1 MGQLD
6 REFGQAASGQPF
18 ADFVS
23 RVLGGS
29 PSGRWL
35 STAYRT
41 SILSV
46 MAKKSASPTFEP
58 IKPTRAHEAV
68 LAQLQRKILE
78 GELAPGDRLPSEREM
93 METFGVSRPTVR
105 EALRV
110 AESLGLVAVRH
121 GDPGGPRV
129 LGQPSL
135 GVTRV
140 LDGLLSAER
149 TSVAELLEAR
159 MVLEGAAARLA
170 AARPA
175 AELGPLEEAY
185 HAMEQAP
192 DFARFVEADALFHR
206 RVAEVGGNRLLAVI
220 LTALRDPIVR
230 LITAGLSGET
240 EARARAKILRTHG
253 DILQAIRAQD
263 RAAADRRSRRHLF
276 DLYAALVAPE
286 ERPRLESLL
295 G

>member
-1 MGQLD
+1 M
-6 REFGQAASGQPF
+6 S
-18 ADFVS
+18 
-23 RVLGGS
+23 
-29 PSGRWL
+29 
-35 STAYRT
+35 
-41 SILSV
+41 
-46 MAKKSASPTFEP
+46 
-58 IKPTRAHEAV
+58 
-68 LAQLQRKILE
+68 
-78 GELAPGDRLPSEREM
+78 PGDRLPSEREM
-93 METFGVSRPTVR
+93 MESFGVSRPTIR

-175 AELGPLEEAY
+175 ADLAPLEQAY
-185 HAMEQAP
+185 RAMEQTP

-206 RVAEVGGNRLLAVI
+206 RVAEVSGNRLLVVI

-230 LITAGLSGET
+230 LITTGHSGET
-240 EARARAKILRTHG
+240 EAQARTKFLRAMGRSSSRSAPG
-253 DILQAIRAQD
+253 
-263 RAAADRRSRRHLF
+263 RAAADRRTRRHLF
-276 DLYAALVAPE
+276 DLYAELVAPQ
-286 ERPRLESLL
+286 ERTRLESLL

>member
-1 MGQLD
+1 M
-6 REFGQAASGQPF
+6 
-18 ADFVS
+18 
-23 RVLGGS
+23 
-29 PSGRWL
+29 L
-35 STAYRT
+35 S
-41 SILSV
+41 I
-46 MAKKSASPTFEP
+46 MAKKSPSPTFVP
-58 IKPTRAHEAV
+58 IKSTRAHEAV
-68 LAQLQRKILE
+68 LAQIQRKILE

-93 METFGVSRPTVR
+93 MDTFGVSRPTVR

-110 AESLGLVAVRH
+110 AESLGLVTVRH

-129 LGQPSL
+129 LGQPSV
-135 GVTRV
+135 GVVRI

-159 MVLEGAAARLA
+159 MILEGTAARLA

-185 HAMEQAP
+185 RAMEQAP

-206 RVAEVGGNRLLAVI
+206 RVAEVGGNRLMVVI

-230 LITAGLSGET
+230 LITAGLSGDT
-240 EARARAKILRTHG
+240 EAAARAKILRAHG
-253 DILQAIRAQD
+253 EILKAIRS
-263 RAAADRRSRRHLF
+263 REGAAADRRSRRHLF
-276 DLYAALVAPE
+276 DLYASLVAPE

>member
-1 MGQLD
+1 MSDQYTEHHGQED
-6 REFGQAASGQPF
+6 TVADVRADQADP
-18 ADFVS
+18 
-23 RVLGGS
+23 R
-29 PSGRWL
+29 
-35 STAYRT
+35 
-41 SILSV
+41 
-46 MAKKSASPTFEP
+46 
-58 IKPTRAHEAV
+58 HEAV

-93 METFGVSRPTVR
+93 MDTFGVSWPTVR

-129 LGQPSL
+129 LDQPSV

-170 AARPA
+170 AQPG

-185 HAMEQAP
+185 RAMEQAA
-192 DFARFVEADALFHR
+192 DFARFVEADAVFHR
-206 RVAEVGGNRLLAVI
+206 RVAEVGGNRLLVVI

-230 LITAGLSGET
+230 LITEGLSGET
-240 EARARAKILRTHG
+240 EAQARAKILRTHG
-253 DILQAIRAQD
+253 EILKAIRAGMAPRPTAALD
-263 RAAADRRSRRHLF
+263 VISSTSTRRWLRPTSGRASRRCWTELG
-276 DLYAALVAPE
+276 AAGLPVS
-286 ERPRLESLL
+286 RGRQLEMGAGS
-295 G
+295 GR

>member
-1 MGQLD
+1 
-6 REFGQAASGQPF
+6 
-18 ADFVS
+18 
-23 RVLGGS
+23 
-29 PSGRWL
+29 
-35 STAYRT
+35 
-41 SILSV
+41 
-46 MAKKSASPTFEP
+46 
-58 IKPTRAHEAV
+58 
-68 LAQLQRKILE
+68 
-78 GELAPGDRLPSEREM
+78 M

-129 LGQPSL
+129 LGQPSV

-170 AARPA
+170 ARPG

-185 HAMEQAP
+185 RAMEQAA

-206 RVAEVGGNRLLAVI
+206 RVAEVGGNRLLVVI

-230 LITAGLSGET
+230 LITEGLSGET
-240 EARARAKILRTHG
+240 EAQARAKILRTHG
-253 DILQAIRAQD
+253 EILKAIRAGMAPRPIAAHGAISSTSTLRWLRPTSG
-263 RAAADRRSRRHLF
+263 RAWRRCWAELGAAGLPVSRGRQLEMGPGPGF
-276 DLYAALVAPE
+276 AALSVAAIAQVDLPSD
-286 ERPRLESLL
+286 L
-295 G
+295 

>member
-1 MGQLD
+1 M
-6 REFGQAASGQPF
+6 SKK
-18 ADFVS
+18 
-23 RVLGGS
+23 S
-29 PSGRWL
+29 PS
-35 STAYRT
+35 A
-41 SILSV
+41 
-46 MAKKSASPTFEP
+46 AFEP
-58 IKPTRAHEAV
+58 IKATRAHEAI

-78 GELAPGDRLPSEREM
+78 GDLEPGDRLPSEREM

-121 GDPGGPRV
+121 GDPYGPRV
-129 LGQPSL
+129 LGQPSV

-170 AARPA
+170 AARPTA
-175 AELGPLEEAY
+175 DLGPVEEAY
-185 HAMEQAP
+185 RAMEQAQ
-192 DFARFVEADALFHR
+192 DFVRFVETDALFHR
-206 RVAEVGGNRLLAVI
+206 RIAEVGGNRLLVVI

-230 LITAGLSGET
+230 LITAGFSSET
-240 EARARAKILRTHG
+240 DARSRAKILRTHG
-253 DILQAIRAQD
+253 EILKSIRAGD
-263 RAAADRRSRRHLF
+263 GAAADRRSRRHIF
-276 DLYAALVAPE
+276 DLYADLVTPG

>member
-1 MGQLD
+1 
-6 REFGQAASGQPF
+6 
-18 ADFVS
+18 
-23 RVLGGS
+23 
-29 PSGRWL
+29 
-35 STAYRT
+35 
-41 SILSV
+41 
-46 MAKKSASPTFEP
+46 MAKKTPSPIFEP

-68 LAQLQRKILE
+68 LAQLQGKILK

-93 METFGVSRPTVR
+93 MEIFGVSRPTVR

-129 LGQPSL
+129 LGQPSV

-149 TSVAELLEAR
+149 TSVTELLEAR

-185 HAMEQAP
+185 RAMEQAP
-192 DFARFVEADALFHR
+192 DFARFVEADAVFHR
-206 RVAEVGGNRLLAVI
+206 RVAEVGGNRLLVVI

-240 EARARAKILRTHG
+240 DAQARAKILRAHGEILEAIRTG
-253 DILQAIRAQD
+253 DI
-263 RAAADRRSRRHLF
+263 AAADRRSRRHLI
-276 DLYAALVAPE
+276 DLYAALVAAD

>member
-1 MGQLD
+1 
-6 REFGQAASGQPF
+6 
-18 ADFVS
+18 
-23 RVLGGS
+23 
-29 PSGRWL
+29 
-35 STAYRT
+35 
-41 SILSV
+41 
-46 MAKKSASPTFEP
+46 MAKKTPSPIFEP

-68 LAQLQRKILE
+68 LAQLQRKILK

-93 METFGVSRPTVR
+93 MEIFGVSRPTVR

-129 LGQPSL
+129 LGQPSV

-175 AELGPLEEAY
+175 AELGPLRTGRPAAELGPLEEAY
-185 HAMEQAP
+185 RAMEQAP
-192 DFARFVEADALFHR
+192 DFARFVEADAVFHR
-206 RVAEVGGNRLLAVI
+206 RVAEVGGNRLLVVI

-240 EARARAKILRTHG
+240 DAQARAKILRTHG
-253 DILQAIRAQD
+253 EILEAIRTGD
-263 RAAADRRSRRHLF
+263 VAAADRRSRRHLI
-276 DLYAALVAPE
+276 DLYAALVAAD

>member
-1 MGQLD
+1 
-6 REFGQAASGQPF
+6 
-18 ADFVS
+18 
-23 RVLGGS
+23 
-29 PSGRWL
+29 
-35 STAYRT
+35 
-41 SILSV
+41 
-46 MAKKSASPTFEP
+46 MAKKTPSPTFEP

-93 METFGVSRPTVR
+93 MGTFGVSRPTVR

-129 LGQPSL
+129 LGQPSV

-170 AARPA
+170 AQPG

-185 HAMEQAP
+185 RAMEQAA

-206 RVAEVGGNRLLAVI
+206 RVAEVGGNRLLVVI

-230 LITAGLSGET
+230 LITEGLSGET
-240 EARARAKILRTHG
+240 EAQARAKILRTHG
-253 DILQAIRAQD
+253 EILKAIRARD
-263 RAAADRRSRRHLF
+263 GAAADRRSRRHLF
-276 DLYAALVAPE
+276 DLYAALVTPD
-286 ERPRLESLL
+286 ERPRLEALL
-295 G
+295 D

>member
-1 MGQLD
+1 M
-6 REFGQAASGQPF
+6 
-18 ADFVS
+18 
-23 RVLGGS
+23 
-29 PSGRWL
+29 L
-35 STAYRT
+35 SSMARKTPTT
-41 SILSV
+41 S
-46 MAKKSASPTFEP
+46 FEP

-93 METFGVSRPTVR
+93 MDSFGVSRPTVR

-129 LGQPSL
+129 LGHPSV

-159 MVLEGAAARLA
+159 MVLEGTAARLA

-175 AELGPLEEAY
+175 AEFGPLEDAY
-185 HAMEQAP
+185 QAMEQAP

-206 RVAEVGGNRLLAVI
+206 RVAEVGGNRLLVVI

-230 LITAGLSGET
+230 LITTGLSGET
-240 EARARAKILRTHG
+240 EAQARAKILRTHSE
-253 DILQAIRAQD
+253 ILEAIRARD
-263 RAAADRRSRRHLF
+263 GAAADRRSRRHLF

-286 ERPRLESLL
+286 ERPRLEALL

>member
-1 MGQLD
+1 
-6 REFGQAASGQPF
+6 
-18 ADFVS
+18 
-23 RVLGGS
+23 
-29 PSGRWL
+29 
-35 STAYRT
+35 
-41 SILSV
+41 
-46 MAKKSASPTFEP
+46 MAKKKASPMFAP

-78 GELAPGDRLPSEREM
+78 GELAQGDRLPSEREM
-93 METFGVSRPTVR
+93 MDTFGVSRPTVR

-129 LGQPSL
+129 LGQPSV

-170 AARPA
+170 ARAGADPA
-175 AELGPLEEAY
+175 PLEEASR
-185 HAMEQAP
+185 AMEEAP
-192 DFARFVEADALFHR
+192 DFDRFVEADTLFHR
-206 RVAEVGGNRLLAVI
+206 RIAEVAGNRLLVVI
-220 LTALRDPIVR
+220 LTALRAPIVR
-230 LITAGLSGET
+230 LISEGLSGESRAG
-240 EARARAKILRTHG
+240 ARDEILRTHRAKILRAHG
-253 DILQAIRAQD
+253 EILKAIRAQD
-263 RAAADRRSRRHLF
+263 GAAADRRSRRHLF
-276 DLYAALVAPE
+276 DLYAALVAPDD
-286 ERPRLESLL
+286 RTRLESLL

>member
-1 MGQLD
+1 M
-6 REFGQAASGQPF
+6 
-18 ADFVS
+18 
-23 RVLGGS
+23 
-29 PSGRWL
+29 
-35 STAYRT
+35 
-41 SILSV
+41 I
-46 MAKKSASPTFEP
+46 KKTRSPTFEP

-78 GELAPGDRLPSEREM
+78 GELTPGDRLPSEREM

-110 AESLGLVAVRH
+110 AECLGLVTVRH

-129 LGQPSL
+129 LGQPSV

-149 TSVAELLEAR
+149 ASVAELLEVR

-175 AELGPLEEAY
+175 AELAPLEEAFRV
-185 HAMEQAP
+185 MQQAP

-206 RVAEVGGNRLLAVI
+206 RVAEVGGNRLLVVI

-230 LITAGLSGET
+230 LISSGLSGET
-240 EARARAKILRTHG
+240 EARARAKILRAHG
-253 DILQAIRAQD
+253 EILETIRARD
-263 RAAADRRSRRHLF
+263 GAAADLRSRRHLF
-276 DLYAALVAPE
+276 DLYSSLVAPD
-286 ERPRLESLL
+286 ERARLRSLL

>member
-1 MGQLD
+1 
-6 REFGQAASGQPF
+6 
-18 ADFVS
+18 
-23 RVLGGS
+23 
-29 PSGRWL
+29 
-35 STAYRT
+35 
-41 SILSV
+41 
-46 MAKKSASPTFEP
+46 MAKRTPTTFEP
-58 IKPTRAHEAV
+58 IKPTRAHEAILV
-68 LAQLQRKILE
+68 QLQRRILE
-78 GELAPGDRLPSEREM
+78 GELVPGDRLPSERVM

-129 LGQPSL
+129 LGMPSV
-135 GVTRV
+135 GVSRV
-140 LDGLLSAER
+140 LDSLLSAER

-159 MVLEGAAARLA
+159 MVLEGTAARLA

-175 AELGPLEEAY
+175 ADLGALEQAY
-185 HAMEQAP
+185 REMEQAS

-206 RVAEVGGNRLLAVI
+206 RVAEVGGNRLLVVI

-230 LITAGLSGET
+230 LITIRLSGDT
-240 EARARAKILRTHG
+240 EAAARAKVLRAHAEILK
-253 DILQAIRAQD
+253 AIRSRD

-276 DLYAALVAPE
+276 DLYARLVATE
-286 ERPRLESLL
+286 ERRRLESLL

>member
-1 MGQLD
+1 M
-6 REFGQAASGQPF
+6 
-18 ADFVS
+18 
-23 RVLGGS
+23 
-29 PSGRWL
+29 L
-35 STAYRT
+35 S
-41 SILSV
+41 I
-46 MAKKSASPTFEP
+46 MAKKTPTTTFEA
-58 IKPTRAHEAV
+58 IKPTRAHEAI

-129 LGQPSL
+129 LGQPSV
-135 GVTRV
+135 GVARV
-140 LDGLLSAER
+140 FDGLLSTER

-185 HAMEQAP
+185 RAMEQAP
-192 DFARFVEADALFHR
+192 DFVRFVEADALFHR
-206 RVAEVGGNRLLAVI
+206 RVAEVGGNRLLVVI

-230 LITAGLSGET
+230 LITTGLSGET
-240 EARARAKILRTHG
+240 EAAARAKILRTHG
-253 DILQAIRAQD
+253 EILKAIRAQNG
-263 RAAADRRSRRHLF
+263 AAADRRSRRHLF
-276 DLYAALVAPE
+276 DLYASLVAAD